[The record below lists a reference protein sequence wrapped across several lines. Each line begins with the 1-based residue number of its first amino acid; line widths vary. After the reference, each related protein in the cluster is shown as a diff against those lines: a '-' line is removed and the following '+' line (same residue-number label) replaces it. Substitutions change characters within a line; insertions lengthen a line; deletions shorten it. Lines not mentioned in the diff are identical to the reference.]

1 MAEEELRS
9 LEYTPTWVI
18 AAVCFIIVFISLV
31 AERGLHRLGKCLKH
45 RGQDALYEALQ
56 KLKEELMLLGFISLL
71 LTVSQGPI
79 SNMCISLHLASIMLP
94 CKLHHESSSA
104 PATEHFHLHHTY
116 NNGRRRLLSE
126 GSESQYCAHKNKVP
140 LFSREAL
147 HQLHIFIFVLA
158 VVHVI
163 FCATTMV
170 LGGLKIQEWKR
181 WENSSM
187 TETNAPNVIRRHH
200 LQFSKSRA
208 FGYWRKYRVIGW
220 MRSFFK
226 QFYGSVTKADYIALR
241 AGFIEEHCRS
251 TPKFNFHNYML
262 RTLEHDFKHMVGI
275 SWYLWLFVVVFLLLN
290 LAGWHTYFW
299 LSFLPLVLLL
309 LVGAHLEHI
318 ITRLARGVAE
328 RNTAEGQA
336 APVKPSDDHFF
347 LGHPKFIL
355 HLIHFILFQNS
366 FEIAFFIWI
375 WTSYGFRSCVMEKL
389 VYIIPRLVIGFI
401 VQVLCSYI
409 TLPLYALVTQM
420 GSQFKPA
427 IFKEGIRNLVG
438 DWAGGHVHNSLTNMP
453 SSADTINKLETE
465 PYNGIHVEEQE
476 IIVDQ
481 RTNSSA
487 VELFPSFPNNGTSY
501 P

>member
-1 MAEEELRS
+1 MAEEEIRS

-18 AAVCFIIVFISLV
+18 SAVCFIIVFISLL

-79 SNMCISLHLASIMLP
+79 SNLCISRHLASIMLP
-94 CKLHHESSSA
+94 CKLPHESSTSSG
-104 PATEHFHLHHTY
+104 TEHFYLHQSFNSGH
-116 NNGRRRLLSE
+116 RRLLSE
-126 GSESQYCAHKNKVP
+126 GSEYQYCAHKDKVP
-140 LFSREAL
+140 LFSREAI

-170 LGGLKIQEWKR
+170 LGGLKIQQWKH
-181 WENSSM
+181 WEQSSSPSSH
-187 TETNAPNVIRRHH
+187 APHEFQKHH
-200 LQFSKSRA
+200 LQIFKSRTS
-208 FGYWRKYRVIGW
+208 GYWRKYRPIGW
-220 MRSFFK
+220 IRSFSK
-226 QFYGSVTKADYIALR
+226 QFYGSVTKSDYIALR
-241 AGFIEEHCRS
+241 AGFIQEHCPS
-251 TPKFNFHNYML
+251 TPKFNFHTYML

-275 SWYLWLFVVVFLLLN
+275 SWYLWLFVVLFLLLN

-299 LSFLPLVLLL
+299 LSFLPLILLL

-328 RNTAEGQA
+328 RNTVEGQA

-347 LGHPKFIL
+347 MGHPRFIL

-366 FEIAFFIWI
+366 FEIAFFAWI
-375 WTSYGFRSCVMEKL
+375 LTSYGFHSCIMEKIA
-389 VYIIPRLVIGFI
+389 YIIPRLVIGFI

-420 GSQFKPA
+420 GSEFKPG
-427 IFKEGIRNLVG
+427 IFKEGIRNLV
-438 DWAGGHVHNSLTNMP
+438 DNWASGHKHSSLTSMP
-453 SSADTINKLETE
+453 SRIDTT
-465 PYNGIHVEEQE
+465 Q
-476 IIVDQ
+476 IIKIMKFSLHRVTTKDH
-481 RTNSSA
+481 S
-487 VELFPSFPNNGTSY
+487 E
-501 P
+501 